1 VAGSLNHGCTVTTRE
16 VVTHSDARDILSAV
30 ALARAW
36 RRSAAVIARWWLNHL
51 RQPVHSRSGPNLNS
65 KPKGTRASSMVEKAS
80 AMKWGRKVGDDE
92 VHRMGE
98 ERSSATILRAAVDK
112 VIAVNMF
119 KSASVGDLAFDEGN
133 TAVDHTTG
141 QERDEEDNTPVPEHI
156 RLLGISAYQAMVEAV
171 NEGDVCIVEKS
182 YVLTGTKLQD
192 TSLFFCALQNLIDME
207 RKVRSSIECHYLI
220 SCIQEHYW

>member
-1 VAGSLNHGCTVTTRE
+1 MAGSLNHGCTVTTRE

-119 KSASVGDLAFDEGN
+119 KSASMGDSAFGEGD
-133 TAVDHTTG
+133 TAVDYTTG
-141 QERDEEDNTPVPEHI
+141 QDRVEGDGTPVPEHI
-156 RLLGISAYQAMVEAV
+156 RLLGISAYQAMIDAE
-171 NEGDVCIVEKS
+171 NEGDICIVEKS

-192 TSLFFCALQNLIDME
+192 TSLYFCALQNLIDME
-207 RKVRSSIECHYLI
+207 RRVSSSIESSLV
-220 SCIQEHYW
+220 